1 MQTIFANDLPSVPLY
16 MRIKVA
22 ATRRDMCNFT
32 LDAFA
37 VNDLWNLEELDYG
50 PSCGG

>member
-1 MQTIFANDLPSVPLY
+1 VPLY
-16 MRIKVA
+16 MRIKAA
-22 ATRRDMCNFT
+22 ATRRDMCNYT

-50 PSCGG
+50 PNCGG